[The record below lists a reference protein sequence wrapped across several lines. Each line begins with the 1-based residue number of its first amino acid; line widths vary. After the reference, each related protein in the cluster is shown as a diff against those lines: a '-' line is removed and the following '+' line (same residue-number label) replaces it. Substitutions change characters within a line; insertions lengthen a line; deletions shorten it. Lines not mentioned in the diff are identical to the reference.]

1 MIIKE
6 KTLKKS
12 NNIFANKENG
22 ELWYLRGGYHNLTY
36 FLDKWSLCPSE
47 TIPVDNK
54 VETFLKFY
62 NDKGELFGGFY
73 PDSGIGYIFVNY
85 APLKSGVLPAS
96 STFISTGLNSVCPVP
111 ILF

>member
-1 MIIKE
+1 MTIKE

-12 NNIFANKENG
+12 NNVFANRENG

-36 FLDKWSLCPSE
+36 FLDEWSLCPSE

-54 VETFLKFY
+54 GETFLKFY

-73 PDSGIGYIFVNY
+73 PDSGIGYVFVDKDISREWK
-85 APLKSGVLPAS
+85 KSDFKS
-96 STFISTGLNSVCPVP
+96 P
-111 ILF
+111 IQVYQKS